1 MHIVISTAA
10 ASFMQQHCHDWF
22 HCVMLQI
29 DADYLLLKNIK
40 LEDKHKPGASSITFW
55 HSYQQRGIVQ
65 GATTLW
71 DKRAEFQKKRPQ
83 FWLPVPS
90 KCLVKI

>member
-1 MHIVISTAA
+1 
-10 ASFMQQHCHDWF
+10 MQ
-22 HCVMLQI
+22 V

-40 LEDKHKPGASSITFW
+40 LEEKHKPGASSITFW
-55 HSYQQRGIVQ
+55 HSYQQRDIVQ

-83 FWLPVPS
+83 SGCQCPASVS
-90 KCLVKI
+90 